1 MPVFLDKTREMQG
14 AVNMRLTCISKKI
27 REDFNKSMANITKV
41 WLNSTVI
48 LNQKRQTDVFF
59 L

>member
-1 MPVFLDKTREMQG
+1 MH
-14 AVNMRLTCISKKI
+14 LTCISTKI
-27 REDFNKSMANITKV
+27 REDYNKNIANITKV

-48 LNQKRQTDVFF
+48 LNQKRQMDVFF